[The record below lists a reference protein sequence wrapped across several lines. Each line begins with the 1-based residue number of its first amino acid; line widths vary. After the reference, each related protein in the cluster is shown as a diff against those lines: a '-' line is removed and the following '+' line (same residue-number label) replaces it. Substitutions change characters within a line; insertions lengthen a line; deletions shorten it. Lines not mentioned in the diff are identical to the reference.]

1 MEIVYLETV
10 EVGNERDAHCNANV
24 VRTVVHAF
32 QQIWIHVVQLIL
44 VEAVAKQREE
54 VTKHAHCYQARA
66 LVVILHRAAHAREE
80 VVANF
85 RQLQYTTNTN
95 TVLLESGNGVKVT
108 LEHYLS

>member
-1 MEIVYLETV
+1 M
-10 EVGNERDAHCNANV
+10 
-24 VRTVVHAF
+24 
-32 QQIWIHVVQLIL
+32 QLVL

-54 VTKHAHCYQARA
+54 VTKHAHCHQARA

-95 TVLLESGNGVKVT
+95 KVLLESGNGVKVT
-108 LEHYLS
+108 LVHYLS